1 MRNTRVAL
9 VAFALVAMSV
19 ASFGQFGLG
28 KIGLGQKNSNT
39 PDVGQVLAQSTDLVK
54 LITAA
59 TDQGVM
65 AMDELAA
72 AFPPEK
78 VAAYKELSM
87 KYHESQASRKDGNI
101 DAEEAQ
107 IATDA
112 AEEFA
117 KLAQDWQSYRKDGT
131 DHVSKADRRLGLMLL
146 GDGLAS
152 TTLPPLVKSLQ
163 STIESLAHNP
173 LQAGKVFQLQWFVR
187 LFAAIGPQMPK
198 QVNSIRTVRSIS
210 KNIAAAEKMTIPPDP
225 PADSLKDSVSFIN
238 KSQEIPG

>member
-1 MRNTRVAL
+1 MKKTRVAS
-9 VAFALVAMSV
+9 VAFALVALSA

-28 KIGLGQKNSNT
+28 KVSLGQKSSNT
-39 PDVGQVLAQSTDLVK
+39 PDVGQVLTQSTDLVK

-59 TDQGVM
+59 TDQGVL
-65 AMDELAA
+65 AMDELGA

-78 VAAYKELSM
+78 VAAYKELSK

-101 DAEEAQ
+101 DAEGAQ

-112 AEEFA
+112 AVEFA

-146 GDGLAS
+146 GDGLAA
-152 TTLPPLVKSLQ
+152 TTLPPVVKSIQ

-173 LQAGKVFQLQWFVR
+173 LQAGKVTQLQWFAQ
-187 LFAAIGPQMPK
+187 LFAAIGPKLPK
-198 QVNSIRTVRSIS
+198 QVDSFRTVRSIS
-210 KNIAAAEKMTIPPDP
+210 KNIATAEKMTIPPDP
-225 PADSLKDSVSFIN
+225 PADSLKDAASFTNTYIAL
-238 KSQEIPG
+238 GD